1 MEEGPTDTRRRRLLA
16 GIPAVLL
23 YAPAALRAQAR
34 IPRVGILAI
43 PPVSETKVQLEA
55 FDAGLRQ
62 MGLVPGKTILLE
74 LRSANGRYDDLKPLA
89 EELVAAKVDVIVT
102 FGTPPTQAA
111 KDATSEIPIVMAG
124 AGDPVGTGLVASLA
138 RPGANL
144 TGTSNLSPPLV
155 VKRLELLKE
164 SHPELRRVALLA
176 NPANPAQTAS
186 IRAAE
191 AASQSLRVELR
202 QYAVRDADAVRK
214 SFNAMQADRMEGLLL
229 GNDPLLI
236 AEAGAIAEMATRQRI
251 RSAGNRDFAESGGL
265 IGYGSIQDVLRLAA
279 TYVHK
284 ILRGAKPAELPIEQP
299 SKYEVFLN
307 LRTAKAGDF
316 AIPPSFRL
324 LRVDRVIE

>member
-1 MEEGPTDTRRRRLLA
+1 MA
-16 GIPAVLL
+16 
-23 YAPAALRAQAR
+23 AALAPFAVSAQGR
-34 IPRVGILAI
+34 IPRVGVLAV
-43 PPVSETKVQLEA
+43 PPLSETKMQLDALE
-55 FDAGLRQ
+55 AGLREL
-62 MGLVPGKTILLE
+62 GYAPGKNIALE
-74 LRSANGRYDDLKPLA
+74 LRSANGRYADLKPLA
-89 EELVAAKVDVIVT
+89 EELVAANLDVIVT

-111 KDATSEIPIVMAG
+111 KEATTDIPIVMAG
-124 AGDPVGTGLVASLA
+124 AGDPVGTGLVTSLA
-138 RPGANL
+138 RPGGNL

-164 SHPELRRVALLA
+164 CHPELRRAALLA

-191 AASQSLRVELR
+191 SASQSLRLELR
-202 QYAVRDADAVRK
+202 LYPVRDADAIRK
-214 SFNAMQADRMEGLLL
+214 AVAAMHTDRVEGLAL

-236 AEAGAIAEMATRQRI
+236 SGAAAIADMAARQRI
-251 RSAGNRDFAESGGL
+251 RSAGNREFAESGGL
-265 IGYGSIQDVLRLAA
+265 IGYGSIQDVLRHTA

-299 SKYEVFLN
+299 SKYEVYLN
-307 LRTAKAGDF
+307 LRTVKAGDF

>member
-1 MEEGPTDTRRRRLLA
+1 VRRRHFLIA
-16 GIPAVLL
+16 SAVVPF
-23 YAPAALRAQAR
+23 AVRAQAR
-34 IPRVGILAI
+34 VPRVGILAI
-43 PPVSETKVQLEA
+43 PAPAEARAQLDA
-55 FDAGLRQ
+55 LDAGLREI
-62 MGLVPGKTILLE
+62 GYLPGKTILLE
-74 LRSANGRYDDLKPLA
+74 LRFANGRYADLKPLA
-89 EELVAAKVDVIVT
+89 QELVAAKVDVIVT

-111 KDATSEIPIVMAG
+111 KEATTDIPIVMAA

-138 RPGANL
+138 RPGGNI

-191 AASQSLRVELR
+191 SASQSLRLELR
-202 QYAVRDADAVRK
+202 QYPVRDADAIRK
-214 SFNAMQADRMEGLLL
+214 SFATMQADRVEGLLL

-236 AEAGAIAEMATRQRI
+236 GEAAAIAEMATGQRI
-251 RSAGNRDFAESGGL
+251 RSAGNREFAESGGL
-265 IGYGSIQDVLRLAA
+265 IGYGSIQIVVRQAA
-279 TYVHK
+279 AYVHR
-284 ILRGAKPAELPIEQP
+284 ILKGAKPAELPIEQP

-316 AIPPSFRL
+316 SIPPSFRL

>member
-1 MEEGPTDTRRRRLLA
+1 MRRRRFLIA
-16 GIPAVLL
+16 
-23 YAPAALRAQAR
+23 AALAPFAVSAQAR
-34 IPRVGILAI
+34 VPRVGIIA
-43 PPVSETKVQLEA
+43 VSAPAETKLQLDA
-55 FDAGLRQ
+55 FDAGLRHF
-62 MGLVPGKTILLE
+62 GYLPGKTILLE
-74 LRSANGRYDDLKPLA
+74 FRSANGRYADLQPLA

-111 KDATSEIPIVMAG
+111 KAATTDIPIVMAG

-138 RPGANL
+138 RPGGNL

-191 AASQSLRVELR
+191 SASQSLRIELR
-202 QYAVRDADAVRK
+202 MYPVRDADAIRK
-214 SFNAMQADRMEGLLL
+214 SFASMQSDRIEALLL

-236 AEAGAIAEMATRQRI
+236 GEAASIAEMATRQRI
-251 RSAGNRDFAESGGL
+251 RSAGNREFAESGGL
-265 IGYGSIQDVLRLAA
+265 IGYGSIQDVLRHAA

-284 ILRGAKPAELPIEQP
+284 ILKGAKPAELPIEQP

-307 LRTAKAGDF
+307 LRAAKAGDF
-316 AIPPSFRL
+316 SIPPSFRL

>member
-1 MEEGPTDTRRRRLLA
+1 MRRRRFLIA
-16 GIPAVLL
+16 
-23 YAPAALRAQAR
+23 AALAPFAVSAQAR
-34 IPRVGILAI
+34 VPRVGILTV
-43 PPVSETKVQLEA
+43 PVPAGTKLQLEA

-62 MGLVPGKTILLE
+62 FGYIPGKTILLDV
-74 LRSANGRYDDLKPLA
+74 RYANGRYADLKPLA
-89 EELVAAKVDVIVT
+89 EELVTANVDVIVG
-102 FGTPPTQAA
+102 FGTPATQAA
-111 KDATSEIPIVMAG
+111 KAATTEIPIVMAG

-138 RPGANL
+138 RPGGNL

-164 SHPELRRVALLA
+164 SHPELRRAALLA

-191 AASQSLRVELR
+191 SASQSLRLDLR
-202 QYAVRDADAVRK
+202 LYPVRDADAIRK
-214 SFNAMQADRMEGLLL
+214 SFAAMQTDRVEALLL
-229 GNDPLLI
+229 GNDVLLI
-236 AEAGAIAEMATRQRI
+236 SEAASIAEMATRQRI
-251 RSAGNRDFAESGGL
+251 RSAGNREFAESGGL
-265 IGYGSIQDVLRLAA
+265 IGYGSILDVMRHAA
-279 TYVHK
+279 TYVHR
-284 ILRGAKPAELPIEQP
+284 ILKGANPGDLPVEQP

>member
-1 MEEGPTDTRRRRLLA
+1 M
-16 GIPAVLL
+16 
-23 YAPAALRAQAR
+23 
-34 IPRVGILAI
+34 PRVGMLVVPA
-43 PPVSETKVQLEA
+43 PPETKIQLDA
-55 FDAGLRQ
+55 FEAGLRQ
-62 MGLVPGKTILLE
+62 IGYVPGKTILLE
-74 LRSANGRYDDLKPLA
+74 LRSAMGRYADLKPLA
-89 EELVAAKVDVIVT
+89 EELVAANVDVIVA

-111 KDATSEIPIVMAG
+111 MATTTDIPIVMAA

-138 RPGANL
+138 RPGGNV

-164 SHPELRRVALLA
+164 SHPELRRAALLA

-191 AASQSLRVELR
+191 NASQSLRLELR
-202 QYAVRDADAVRK
+202 QYPVRDPDAIRK
-214 SFNAMQADRMEGLLL
+214 SFAAMQNDRVEAVLL
-229 GNDPLLI
+229 GNDTLLI
-236 AEAGAIAEMATRQRI
+236 GEAATIAELATRQRI
-251 RSAGNRDFAESGGL
+251 RSAGNREFAESGGL
-265 IGYGSIQDVLRLAA
+265 IGYGSVQDVVRQAA
-279 TYVHK
+279 MYVHK
-284 ILRGAKPAELPIEQP
+284 ILNGAKPADLPIEQP

>member
-1 MEEGPTDTRRRRLLA
+1 MRRRRFLIATALA
-16 GIPAVLL
+16 PFAVS
-23 YAPAALRAQAR
+23 AQAR
-34 IPRVGILAI
+34 VPRVGVLTI
-43 PPVSETKVQLEA
+43 PPLSDTKVQFEA

-62 MGLVPGKTILLE
+62 FDYVPGKTILLE
-74 LRSANGRYDDLKPLA
+74 LRSANGRYADLKALA

-111 KDATSEIPIVMAG
+111 KEATSEIPIVMAG

-138 RPGANL
+138 RPGGNL

-164 SHPELRRVALLA
+164 SHPDLRRVGMLA

-191 AASQSLRVELR
+191 SASQSLRIDLR

-214 SFNAMQADRMEGLLL
+214 SFTAMQTDRVEGVLL

-236 AEAGAIAEMATRQRI
+236 GEAGAIAEMATRQRI
-251 RSAGNRDFAESGGL
+251 RSAGNREFAESGGL

-279 TYVHK
+279 SYVHK
-284 ILRGAKPAELPIEQP
+284 ILRGANPGDLPIEQP

>member
-1 MEEGPTDTRRRRLLA
+1 MNRRRFIKVGLL
-16 GIPAVLL
+16 G
-23 YAPAALRAQAR
+23 ALATGLAR
-34 IPRVGILAI
+34 SQGRTPRVGILAI
-43 PPVSETKVQLEA
+43 PPLSDTKVQLDA
-55 FDAGLRQ
+55 FDAGLREF
-62 MGLVPGKTILLE
+62 GYLPGKTILLE
-74 LRSANGRYDDLKPLA
+74 LRSANGRYADLKALA
-89 EELVAAKVDVIVT
+89 EEMVAAKVDVIVT

-111 KDATSEIPIVMAG
+111 KAATTEIPIVMAG

-138 RPGANL
+138 RPGGNL

-164 SHPELRRVALLA
+164 SHPEMRRAGLFA
-176 NPANPAQTAS
+176 NPANPAQTAT
-186 IRAAE
+186 IRAVE
-191 AASQSLRVELR
+191 KASQSLRIELR
-202 QYAVRDADAVRK
+202 QYAVRDADAIRK
-214 SFNAMQADRMEGLLL
+214 SFAAMQADRVEAVLL

-236 AEAGAIAEMATRQRI
+236 GEAASIAELATRQRI
-251 RSAGNRDFAESGGL
+251 RSAGNREFAEAGGL
-265 IGYGSIQDVLRLAA
+265 IGYGSIQDVLRHAA

-284 ILRGAKPAELPIEQP
+284 ILRGAKPGDLPIEQP

>member
-1 MEEGPTDTRRRRLLA
+1 MRRRRFLLA
-16 GIPAVLL
+16 
-23 YAPAALRAQAR
+23 AALAPFAVGAQAR
-34 IPRVGILAI
+34 IPRVGVLAV
-43 PPVSETKVQLEA
+43 PPLSETKMQLDALE
-55 FDAGLRQ
+55 AGLREL
-62 MGLVPGKTILLE
+62 GYAPGKNIALD
-74 LRSANGRYDDLKPLA
+74 LRSANGRYADLKPLA
-89 EELVAAKVDVIVT
+89 EELVAANLDVIVT

-111 KDATSEIPIVMAG
+111 KEATTDIPIVMAG
-124 AGDPVGTGLVASLA
+124 AGDPVGTGLVTSLA
-138 RPGANL
+138 RPGGNL

-164 SHPELRRVALLA
+164 CHPELRRAALLA

-191 AASQSLRVELR
+191 SASQALRLELR
-202 QYAVRDADAVRK
+202 LYPVRDADAIRK
-214 SFNAMQADRMEGLLL
+214 AVAAMQTDRVEGLAL

-236 AEAGAIAEMATRQRI
+236 SGAAAIADMAARQRI
-251 RSAGNRDFAESGGL
+251 RSAGNREFAESGGL
-265 IGYGSIQDVLRLAA
+265 IGYGSIQDVLRHTA

-299 SKYEVFLN
+299 SKYEVYLN
-307 LRTAKAGDF
+307 LRTVKAGDF